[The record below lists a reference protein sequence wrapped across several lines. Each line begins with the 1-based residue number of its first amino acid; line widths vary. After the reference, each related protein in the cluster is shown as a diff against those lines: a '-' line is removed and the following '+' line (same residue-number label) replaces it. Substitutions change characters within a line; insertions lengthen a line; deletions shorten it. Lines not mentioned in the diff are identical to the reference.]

1 MKKHVELQHYER
13 SFSSLGMPVAPSGLE
28 RTKALSLLGEELVP
42 WQALRWFLPGAF
54 QHAPLAVV
62 FPSVLLQKP

>member
-1 MKKHVELQHYER
+1 
-13 SFSSLGMPVAPSGLE
+13 MPVAPSGLE

-54 QHAPLAVV
+54 QHAPFAVV